1 MKESVGR
8 IRRPDQVAY
17 LLVAACITALGLHT
31 LIAQRLLSHDEPLE
45 YQGVVDHARFAIEI
59 AHGNKPDLHHD
70 IIYNLENYGIAAK
83 IIPFLASL
91 AFGGTPGRSYELLI
105 HGSINDGHYFFIS
118 HLFVLACGLI
128 TSFLAV
134 KWAKVLGIRHY
145 WLAGIICL
153 LIPRFTGEFLLNIKD
168 IPFALFY
175 TAYSLAGSVRIKQ
188 SLGQAK
194 ATSPALLLA
203 SSIAGGLM
211 MATKIVAIA
220 PIIVLESLVLLASSQ
235 NRTNFWRKVWDGTSC
250 ITFSFLLALL
260 LTPSSWLEP
269 LRFLKSAISLFR
281 NHDWPGGMWWLD
293 AFASKSQDP
302 ANWNTALYLIR
313 WIGSTTPVW
322 IFLLLAVSLIRAS
335 KDAPT
340 ISGWRPWS
348 PLFLQAGLYPLLAIT
363 QNSNV
368 YDGVRHFLFVM
379 PALSVMAA
387 PGLSWL
393 FNQSRQA
400 ASLRGARL
408 KNALKV
414 TVLVLAFLT
423 WVDLITLSPY
433 ATSYFNEPFRFLAAN
448 RKTSL
453 DYWSI
458 SAPEATDRALGLAN
472 KTKNGWCIRS
482 TDLPD
487 HVSLSNKEMIKA
499 MDCETIPTSLSY
511 QLNLTKAAATDGLD
525 QICATE
531 RRWIWPGL
539 RQELSSA
546 CLHRIQ

>member
-1 MKESVGR
+1 MNESIGR
-8 IRRPDQVAY
+8 IRRLDQVAY
-17 LLVAACITALGLHT
+17 LLVAACITALGLHA
-31 LIAQRLLSHDEPLE
+31 LIGQRLLSHDEPLE

-59 AHGNKPDLHHD
+59 AHGSKPDLHHD

-91 AFGGTPGRSYELLI
+91 ALGGTPGSSYELLI
-105 HGSINDGHYFFIS
+105 HESINDGHYFFIS
-118 HLFVLACGLI
+118 HLFILACGLI

-188 SLGQAK
+188 SFGQAK

-203 SSIAGGLM
+203 SSITGGLM

-220 PIIVLESLVLLASSQ
+220 PIIALESLVLLASSQ

-281 NHDWPGGMWWLD
+281 NHDWPGGMWWLGT
-293 AFASKSQDP
+293 FASKNQDP

-313 WIGSTTPVW
+313 WIGSTTPIW
-322 IFLLLAVSLIRAS
+322 IFLLLAISLIRVA
-335 KDAPT
+335 KDAPI

-368 YDGVRHFLFVM
+368 YDGVRHFLFLM

-400 ASLRGARL
+400 ASNKGARL
-408 KNALKV
+408 KKTLKV

-433 ATSYFNEPFRFLAAN
+433 ATSYFNEPFRFLATK

-472 KTKNGWCIRS
+472 KTKNSWCIRS

-487 HVSLSNKEMIKA
+487 HVSLSNKDTLKA
-499 MDCETIPTSLSY
+499 MDCKTIASSLSY

-525 QICATE
+525 
-531 RRWIWPGL
+531 R
-539 RQELSSA
+539 SA
-546 CLHRIQ
+546 QLKDDGFGQV

>member
-1 MKESVGR
+1 MNESIGR
-8 IRRPDQVAY
+8 IRRLDQVAY
-17 LLVAACITALGLHT
+17 LLVAACIAALGLHA

-45 YQGVVDHARFAIEI
+45 YQGVVDHARFAIGI

-118 HLFVLACGLI
+118 HLFVLACGLL
-128 TSFLAV
+128 TSFFAV
-134 KWAKVLGIRHY
+134 KRAKVLGIRHY

-220 PIIVLESLVLLASSQ
+220 PIIVLESLLLLASSQ
-235 NRTNFWRKVWDGTSC
+235 NRTNFWRKIWDGTSC

-281 NHDWPGGMWWLD
+281 NHDWPGGMWWLGT
-293 AFASKSQDP
+293 FASKSQDP

-322 IFLLLAVSLIRAS
+322 IFLLLAISLIRVS
-335 KDAPT
+335 KHAPI
-340 ISGWRPWS
+340 ISEWRPWS
-348 PLFLQAGLYPLLAIT
+348 PLFLQAGLYPLLAIM
-363 QNSNV
+363 QNSSV
-368 YDGVRHFLFVM
+368 YDGVRHFLFAM
-379 PALSVMAA
+379 PAISVMAT
-387 PGLSWL
+387 PGLSWF
-393 FNQSRQA
+393 FNQSRQPA
-400 ASLRGARL
+400 PHKGARL
-408 KNALKV
+408 KK
-414 TVLVLAFLT
+414 
-423 WVDLITLSPY
+423 
-433 ATSYFNEPFRFLAAN
+433 
-448 RKTSL
+448 K
-453 DYWSI
+453 
-458 SAPEATDRALGLAN
+458 
-472 KTKNGWCIRS
+472 RS
-482 TDLPD
+482 R
-487 HVSLSNKEMIKA
+487 SQYCS
-499 MDCETIPTSLSY
+499 
-511 QLNLTKAAATDGLD
+511 
-525 QICATE
+525 
-531 RRWIWPGL
+531 
-539 RQELSSA
+539 
-546 CLHRIQ
+546 